1 MVVSAACACSARS
14 GKRVTGVLLKPAPLT
29 AAAFAPFGDVIED
42 KAARELRHIN
52 YGYTQ
57 RFHDL
62 ARLDIT
68 GAGGKPLVS
77 LFRSSP
83 MARPI
88 TVKVMERHPLSSQ
101 AFYPLSG
108 RPYMVVV
115 ADRGDFKLENL
126 RAFVAAPHQGV
137 NYHAGV
143 WHHFSLALDE
153 TSDFLVIDRGGAE
166 KNCDEVF
173 LDADNVTIDY

>member
-1 MVVSAACACSARS
+1 MPGIV
-14 GKRVTGVLLKPAPLT
+14 LKPVPLT
-29 AAAFAPFGDVIED
+29 LVAFAPYGDVIEEA
-42 KAARELRHIN
+42 AARETRSIN
-52 YGYTQ
+52 YGYTT

-62 ARLDIT
+62 ARLDVT
-68 GAGGKPLVS
+68 GSGGTPLVNI
-77 LFRSSP
+77 FRSTP
-83 MARPI
+83 LPRP
-88 TVKVMERHPLSSQ
+88 VAVRVMERHPLSSQ

-115 ADRGDFKLENL
+115 AERGEFKVENL
-126 RAFVAAPHQGV
+126 RAFVAGAHQGV

-153 TSDFLVIDRGGAE
+153 PSDFLVIDRGGNE

-173 LDADNVTIDY
+173 LETENISIDY

>member
-1 MVVSAACACSARS
+1 M
-14 GKRVTGVLLKPAPLT
+14 VTGIILKPAPLT
-29 AAAFAPFGDVIED
+29 AEAFALFGDVIE
-42 KAARELRHIN
+42 AGGARELRHIN

-62 ARLDIT
+62 ARLDVT
-68 GAGGKPLVS
+68 QAGGMPLVS
-77 LFRSSP
+77 LFRSTP
-83 MARPI
+83 LARPVA
-88 TVKVMERHPLSSQ
+88 VKVMERHPLSSQ

-115 ADRGDFKLENL
+115 ADRGDFKVENL
-126 RAFVAAPHQGV
+126 RAFVAAADQGV

-143 WHHFSLALDE
+143 WHHFSLALDAP
-153 TSDFLVIDRGGAE
+153 SDFLVIDRGGSD

-173 LDADNVTIDY
+173 LDAENITIDY